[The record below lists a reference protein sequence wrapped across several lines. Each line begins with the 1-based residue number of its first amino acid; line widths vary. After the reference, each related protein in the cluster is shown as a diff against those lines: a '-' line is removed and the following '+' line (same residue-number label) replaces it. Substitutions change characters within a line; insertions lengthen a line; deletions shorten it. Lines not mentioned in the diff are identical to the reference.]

1 MATACA
7 PARTAVYRRRRPE
20 RTVLYRTVQTHL
32 ATWLELTC
40 DRRRGAAGPA
50 YAEREF
56 RRYLDCGI
64 LATGF
69 ARARCAKCGHDFL
82 IAWSC
87 KGRGVCPACNTR
99 RMVETTAH
107 LAEHVFP
114 RLPVRQWV
122 LSVPKR
128 LRDHLEHDPAIET
141 LALRIFLSVVEQAVC
156 RACPA
161 AGSDSRIGAVAFIHR
176 FGALLNPHEHF
187 HCIVIEGVFEA
198 DASGAATFHE
208 SGAPD
213 QKLLDE
219 VQAKV
224 RRRLL
229 RALARRGVLEPED
242 AETMASWEH
251 GGGFSLDAGVRI
263 EAADRQGLERL
274 LRYCA
279 RPAFALERLR
289 EIDAEHLVYESV
301 KPGPG
306 GSVSLMLT
314 PLELIERLAALIPPP
329 RRHRHRYY
337 GVLAPNA
344 PLRAQ
349 VTTLAGV
356 PESLT
361 APLVTA
367 TETET
372 ETEPIA
378 AQITAPGASSGS
390 EGEEQAEEALL
401 RRAARY
407 AWALLLA
414 RIYEVFPLVCP
425 RCGGEMRI
433 IAFITDACVVRE
445 ILSHLGEPTSPP
457 PIAPAR
463 GPPLWEITDAEQG
476 EFDPPAQ
483 PAPDYPFDQRI
494 AW

>member
-1 MATACA
+1 M
-7 PARTAVYRRRRPE
+7 
-20 RTVLYRTVQTHL
+20 L
-32 ATWLELTC
+32 
-40 DRRRGAAGPA
+40 
-50 YAEREF
+50 
-56 RRYLDCGI
+56 
-64 LATGF
+64 
-69 ARARCAKCGHDFL
+69 
-82 IAWSC
+82 
-87 KGRGVCPACNTR
+87 
-99 RMVETTAH
+99 
-107 LAEHVFP
+107 
-114 RLPVRQWV
+114 
-122 LSVPKR
+122 
-128 LRDHLEHDPAIET
+128 
-141 LALRIFLSVVEQAVC
+141 
-156 RACPA
+156 
-161 AGSDSRIGAVAFIHR
+161 
-176 FGALLNPHEHF
+176 
-187 HCIVIEGVFEA
+187 
-198 DASGAATFHE
+198 
-208 SGAPD
+208 
-213 QKLLDE
+213 
-219 VQAKV
+219 

-378 AQITAPGASSGS
+378 AQITAPGASSDS
-390 EGEEQAEEALL
+390 EEQAEEALL
-401 RRAARY
+401 RRAARC

-414 RIYEVFPLVCP
+414 RIDEVFPLVCP

-433 IAFITDACVVRE
+433 IAFITDAWVVRE
-445 ILSHLGEPTSPP
+445 ILSHLGKPTSPP
-457 PIAPAR
+457 PIAPAP

-476 EFDPPAQ
+476 EFAPQAQ
-483 PAPDYPFDQRI
+483 PAPDYAGVRIRSAHRLVKAARRRSDAIGLVRAIMAILVLWFWRGFQAPSARFPRITTAVRGLSEPGTLAEVALDLLSFTACAQPLMRRRASRPDGVPCGVPVPVRRDCSCRVARSRRSAEHAERI
-494 AW
+494 AAFRFRGKGERRRNGRQFLRPRCRPPQSAAHLRQTACATT